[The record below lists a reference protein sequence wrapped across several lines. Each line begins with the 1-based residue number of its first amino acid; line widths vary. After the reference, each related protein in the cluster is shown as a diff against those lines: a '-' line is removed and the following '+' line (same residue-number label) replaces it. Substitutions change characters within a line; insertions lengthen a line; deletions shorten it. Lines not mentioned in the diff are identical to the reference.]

1 MTFLYEVYRLIPLP
15 LVITHNKLQQ
25 NASKLVE
32 PVQLLPQISGRA
44 SRAKLAGIAS
54 LRSDVILFIFCT
66 ISWFYT
72 AKKDT
77 ILTNMDD

>member
-1 MTFLYEVYRLIPLP
+1 ME
-15 LVITHNKLQQ
+15 
-25 NASKLVE
+25 A
-32 PVQLLPQISGRA
+32 VQLLPQISGRA
-44 SRAKLAGIAS
+44 SRDKLAGIAS

>member
-54 LRSDVILFIFCT
+54 LRSDVILLYFAQFHGFIQQRKTQF
-66 ISWFYT
+66 
-72 AKKDT
+72 
-77 ILTNMDD
+77 